1 MTTCL
6 NSISALRMQAHQ
18 SSVERGV
25 LFLGLEQAIPGNHAG
40 SAGSGPSVSLASW
53 ATLAS

>member
-40 SAGSGPSVSLASW
+40 SAGSGPTTW
-53 ATLAS
+53 